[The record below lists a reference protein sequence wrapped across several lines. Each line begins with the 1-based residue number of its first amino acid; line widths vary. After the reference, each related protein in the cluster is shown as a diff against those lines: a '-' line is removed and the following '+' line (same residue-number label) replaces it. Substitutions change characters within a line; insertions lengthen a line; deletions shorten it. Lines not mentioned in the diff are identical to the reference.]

1 MAKAIVNRQ
10 ENTIDFDTFD
20 NIKGYTFSFDR
31 ELDTLYWLS
40 MPVQAA
46 TSIDRDGVWY
56 RVTPQTGKITGIEI
70 EDFES
75 VFLKK
80 HPELEPSWKQ
90 VRKTVIK
97 DKADAST
104 ITFGNILFAFLQNGI
119 GSRHKLEHS

>member
-1 MAKAIVNRQ
+1 
-10 ENTIDFDTFD
+10 
-20 NIKGYTFSFDR
+20 
-31 ELDTLYWLS
+31 

-56 RVTPQTGKITGIEI
+56 RVTPQTGTITGIEI

-80 HPELEPSWKQ
+80 HPELQPSWKQ
-90 VRKTVIK
+90 VRKIVIN

-104 ITFGNILFAFLQNGI
+104 KTFGNILFAFLQYQVGR
-119 GSRHKLEHS
+119 RHKFEPG

>member
-1 MAKAIVNRQ
+1 M
-10 ENTIDFDTFD
+10 DFDTFD
-20 NIKGYTFSFDR
+20 NIKGYTFSSDR
-31 ELDTLYWLS
+31 ELDTLSWLS
-40 MPVQAA
+40 IPVQAA
-46 TSIDRDGVWY
+46 TSIDQDGVWY

-90 VRKTVIK
+90 VRKTIIK

-104 ITFGNILFAFLQNGI
+104 ITFGSILFSFLQNGI
-119 GSRHKLEHS
+119 GSHHKFEHS